1 MASKYRALVAKR
13 SIKNLKGILK
23 HDIYKIPKFHHIVQ
37 NTSVESCRAETIS
50 IKLPTAVLLEADDK
64 NITLS
69 KFIEDFETDDLIR
82 AITSANCDESSNH
95 FNLQFHI
102 SKNRF
107 IRDVICES
115 ICLEVGSIKQSNN
128 LLLEHFYDN
137 EQERKDRIVI
147 DFSSPN
153 VAKPFHMGHLRSTII
168 GNFIANIHEVVGHN
182 VVRLN
187 YLGDWGTQFG
197 YLMAGLKHHQ
207 IENIA
212 DLEKLCDTSTTVIN
226 KLNEIYVEANS
237 LAENDPELN
246 KTAKNYFACLESGDS
261 TLIKQ
266 WELIRNIT
274 VEELEKTYKRLNV
287 SIDVYHGESMYSN
300 QHNNVTNLLE
310 KKGLLVKLEDGRAV
324 VKIKNTNDSHKNVII
339 KKSDGSSLYITRDIA
354 AAIDRKTQ
362 FDFDK
367 MLYVVEK
374 AQSDHFKNLFEIMNL
389 MEQRWSQ
396 GLKHVSFGR
405 IKGMSSRKGTS
416 VFLSD
421 ILDEGQSKM
430 IEQQKRSP
438 NTKVTQNDG
447 DFHEI
452 ADILAISAVVCNDLK
467 QKKSKDYSFNWENVL
482 HSKGDSG
489 IKLQYTH
496 ARLTSLLLNMSLL
509 NDEYKFE
516 EGLLGELT
524 SPKYFNNVL
533 EPEAIELVQAIS
545 IYDEIV
551 HSSYINLEP
560 CILVN
565 YLYRL
570 CNTTS
575 KGLKVLGVKTARN
588 QQAANERLV
597 LFAAARAVLRSGMKI
612 LGLKPL
618 DRI

>member
-37 NTSVESCRAETIS
+37 NTSVESCRAEKIS

-82 AITSANCDESSNH
+82 AITSANCDESSNQ

-207 IENIA
+207 IENIT

-396 GLKHVSFGR
+396 GLKHISFGR

>member
-396 GLKHVSFGR
+396 GLKHISFGR